1 MDFILGRGEVA
12 LEVKGTE
19 RVDSRDLRAIKSFAV
34 EYRPKKVI
42 VVSNEQTERKVE
54 GIHLMPWKLFL
65 RRLWSGEIIK

>member
-1 MDFILGRGEVA
+1 MDFIPGRGEVA

-19 RVDSRDLRAIKSFAV
+19 RVDSRDLRAIKSFSA

-42 VVSNEQTERKVE
+42 VVSNEQAERKVE

-65 RRLWSGEIIK
+65 QRLWSGEIIK